1 MPALFKKCW
10 KWILLSLILLLAVV
24 YCCVQAERSLNFTK
38 GIDPEDKRAI
48 KIGNRYYE
56 VSYPPELKGYFRAI
70 ATPLGIV
77 WSPVP
82 SMEGKDLGLHPDSPY
97 CLNLS
102 PDTVTK
108 LDSAQAQRI
117 LTLPLQMDSPRGNGK
132 LDVSLGSLYTVNDWV
147 IYSISLRAR
156 GANQPDIS
164 KLYALN
170 LNNKKNTFITD
181 FHDCGGGQF
190 QFGFNGRRILC
201 DQWTPGDDD
210 PTEYT
215 HQITIFNLETS
226 RPKEVPAGEVTM
238 QNEAYRYQG
247 KVFTIT
253 YPSI

>member
-1 MPALFKKCW
+1 MTFKAKYR
-10 KWILLSLILLLAVV
+10 LAGS
-24 YCCVQAERSLNFTK
+24 QLQKGLNFTK
-38 GIDPEDKRAI
+38 GIAPEDKRAI
-48 KIGNRYYE
+48 KIDNRYYE
-56 VSYPPELKGYFRAI
+56 VSYPPELKGYFQAI

-82 SMEGKDLGLHPDSPY
+82 PMAGKDLCLHPTSPY
-97 CLNLS
+97 TLYLS

-108 LDSAQAQRI
+108 LDSAQAQKI
-117 LTLPLQMDSPRGNGK
+117 LTLPLQMDSPGGNGK
-132 LDVSLGSLYTVNDWV
+132 LDVSLGSLYAVSDWV
-147 IYSISLRAR
+147 IYSISLRAQ

-170 LNNKKNTFITD
+170 LNNKKNTFIND

-190 QFGFNGRRILC
+190 RFGFNGSTILC
-201 DQWTPGDDD
+201 DQWTPREGD

-215 HQITIFNLETS
+215 HQITIFNLETD

-253 YPSI
+253 DFGI